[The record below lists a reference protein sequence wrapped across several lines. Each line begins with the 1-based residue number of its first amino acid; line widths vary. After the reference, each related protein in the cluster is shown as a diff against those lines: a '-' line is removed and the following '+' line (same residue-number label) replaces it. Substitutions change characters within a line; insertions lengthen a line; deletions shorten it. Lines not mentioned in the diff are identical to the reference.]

1 MPTAQSQA
9 FRQQQCAEWKEG
21 GMNKKSFYL
30 KSEIITITPSNEED
44 LWESDW
50 IIAFRKGEK
59 EQIGT
64 ASFAGEKLLGAI
76 PLKVELAQ
84 KYRNRGLGTE
94 VIKMMVNWAFLHK
107 NIYEVV
113 SRVEHENDKGVN
125 ALQKAGFVFRGKD
138 GNVETYSIVKEKTA
152 WTGIYVAVGI
162 IMGLILGL
170 VFNNAWLGFAI
181 GFISC
186 LCMGKILDYNA
197 LKYRESVTGKS
208 GQYGK
213 RSKK

>member
-1 MPTAQSQA
+1 MS
-9 FRQQQCAEWKEG
+9 
-21 GMNKKSFYL
+21 KKSFYL
-30 KSEIITITPSNEED
+30 KSEILTITPSNEED

-76 PLKVELAQ
+76 PLKVELVQ

-125 ALQKAGFVFRGKD
+125 ALQKAGFVFRGKE
-138 GNVETYSIVKEKTA
+138 GNVETLLSCLFPACVWA
-152 WTGIYVAVGI
+152 RFWI
-162 IMGLILGL
+162 IMP
-170 VFNNAWLGFAI
+170 
-181 GFISC
+181 
-186 LCMGKILDYNA
+186 
-197 LKYRESVTGKS
+197 
-208 GQYGK
+208 
-213 RSKK
+213 

>member
-1 MPTAQSQA
+1 MS
-9 FRQQQCAEWKEG
+9 
-21 GMNKKSFYL
+21 KKNLIL
-30 KSEIITITPSNEED
+30 KSETITITPSNEED

-50 IIAFRKGEK
+50 MIAFRQGEK

-107 NIYEVV
+107 NIYEVI
-113 SRVEHENDKGVN
+113 SQVEHENDKGVN
-125 ALQKAGFVFRGKD
+125 ALQKAGFVFRKNE
-138 GNVETYSIVKEKTA
+138 GNVETYSIVKEKTV
-152 WTGIYVAVGI
+152 WTGVYLAVGI
-162 IMGLILGL
+162 VMGLILGL
-170 VFNNAWLGFAI
+170 VLNNAWLGFAV
-181 GFISC
+181 GLISC
-186 LCMGKILDYNA
+186 LCVGKIMDYNA
-197 LKYRESVTGKS
+197 QKYRESVTGKS
-208 GQYGK
+208 GQYGR